1 MSHLCKVRL
10 LAFLPREKLHQ
21 AIFPRESLGKKKS
34 FMVLTPAF
42 VVVVVTCT
50 KILFLYIF
58 LLHLSSAVST
68 EFCTTNIC
76 IAVISRGLYCKTFDG
91 PNIFSIVVS

>member
-1 MSHLCKVRL
+1 M
-10 LAFLPREKLHQ
+10 
-21 AIFPRESLGKKKS
+21 LGKNDANLSFPESRWVRKKS

-58 LLHLSSAVST
+58 LIHLSSAVST
-68 EFCTTNIC
+68 EFCTTNRC
-76 IAVISRGLYCKTFDG
+76 IAVISRGLYYKTFDG